1 MRTLQQGNG
10 LYMYLHH
17 AVSDQWSVPANF
29 NLSVVLMA
37 RAQKEMT

>member
-1 MRTLQQGNG
+1 MH
-10 LYMYLHH
+10 LHH
-17 AVSDQWSVPANF
+17 AVSNQLRVPANF